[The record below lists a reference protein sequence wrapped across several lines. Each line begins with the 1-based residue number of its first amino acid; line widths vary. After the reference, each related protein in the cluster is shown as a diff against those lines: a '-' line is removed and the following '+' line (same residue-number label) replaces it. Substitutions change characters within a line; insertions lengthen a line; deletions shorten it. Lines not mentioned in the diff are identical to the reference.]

1 MTVISCLST
10 SKLCA
15 TQDTSTQETG
25 APDTSRNMASLSRSS
40 MSRQYSLRSQHSS
53 QVNRRSPAPPEA
65 APQHSSRAL
74 TKPAEDTAP
83 RASDG
88 VPSKEENRKF
98 GQEGGPASSQHANF
112 GGQGVPLSQVPQSP
126 FEQWRAGGDSTH
138 RDQPQ
143 VAASGSS

>member
-1 MTVISCLST
+1 MTVVSCLST
-10 SKLCA
+10 SKLC
-15 TQDTSTQETG
+15 TIQDTSTQETG

-65 APQHSSRAL
+65 APQHSSSTP

-88 VPSKEENRKF
+88 VPSKEENGRF
-98 GQEGGPASSQHANF
+98 GQEGGSASSQQAHV
-112 GGQGVPLSQVPQSP
+112 GGQGIPLSQVPQSP
-126 FEQWRAGGDSTH
+126 FEEWRAGDSTH

-143 VAASGSS
+143 VASPRLE